1 MWLGQH
7 QLHKFHNNPLIP
19 VAMARRKRT
28 MFKQLATAKIEDM
41 GDTGGWKKIL
51 EFSKQQDSFTSS
63 YLDKV
68 RVSFILEGDS
78 SGSNDQHLGY
88 LWCVSNKDGLS
99 GTDAD
104 NTPYIVSAS
113 ASRGG
118 GGIVTLNINR
128 SIRDNAFDESTG
140 FGKLALYVRMTD
152 TGTESYD
159 LTMITETWGRW
170 HQVTPV

>member
-1 MWLGQH
+1 
-7 QLHKFHNNPLIP
+7 

-28 MFKQLATAKIEDM
+28 MFKQLATAKLENM

-63 YLDKV
+63 YVDKV
-68 RVSFILEGDS
+68 RVSFILEGDAS
-78 SGSNDQHLGY
+78 LSTDAALGY

-118 GGIVTLNINR
+118 GGIVTLDIKR

-140 FGKLALYVRMTD
+140 FGKLALYARMTD

-159 LTMITETWGRW
+159 ITMITETWGRW
-170 HQVTPV
+170 HSVTPV